1 VDLRTIRAKFKALSP
16 ELTERGRRRWAAV
29 EAKALGWGGIRLVW
43 RATGIGKTTIWRGLK
58 ELDAEE
64 TLETGRVRKPGGG
77 RNSRLDEDPGLL
89 ADLVSLVEP
98 TASGNPQ
105 SPLCWSSKS
114 LRKLAAGL
122 QSMGH
127 RISHPTVR
135 DVLAKAGYT
144 LQSNLKAQEGRSH
157 PDRDGQF
164 RYINRRVL
172 AFQRRHQPVIS
183 VDTKKKE
190 LVGNFKNAGREW
202 RPKGTPE
209 RVKVH
214 DFLVPEDG
222 KAIPYGVYDL
232 TRNRGY
238 VSVGIDHDTASFA
251 VRSIKRWW
259 QTMGR
264 PVYRGARSLLIT
276 ADSGG
281 SNGARVRLWKWE
293 LQRLADQT
301 GLTISVLHF
310 PPGTSKWN
318 KIEHRLFSFIS
329 ANWRG
334 RPLTSVVTI
343 VHLIAATATTT
354 GLHVRAE
361 IDMGK
366 YPKGVKVPE
375 QEMANLRLRRHPFHG
390 DWNYTLRPRSGK
402 GAHCVSRRQ
411 ATSSTTGRAQNNP
424 S

>member
-1 VDLRTIRAKFKALSP
+1 MDLRTIRAKFKALSP
-16 ELTERGRRRWAAV
+16 ELTERGRRLWAAA
-29 EAKALGWGGIRLVW
+29 EATSLGWGGARLVW
-43 RATGIGKTTIWRGLK
+43 RATGIGKSTIWRGK
-58 ELDAEE
+58 RELESGE
-64 TLETGRVRKPGGG
+64 TLDPGCVRRPGGG
-77 RNSRLDEDPGLL
+77 RKSKLVEDPGLL

-98 TASGNPQ
+98 TASGHPQ

-114 LRKLAAGL
+114 LRNLAEGL
-122 QSMGH
+122 RSMGH

-135 DVLAKAGYT
+135 GVLTEAGYT
-144 LQSNLKAQEGRSH
+144 LQSNRKAQEGPGH

-164 RYINRRVL
+164 RYINRCVL
-172 AFQRRHQPVIS
+172 AFQRRRQPVVS

-190 LVGNFKNAGREW
+190 LVGNFKNAGRQW
-202 RPKGTPE
+202 RPKGNPQ

-232 TRNRGY
+232 TQNRGY
-238 VSVGIDHDTASFA
+238 VSVGVDHDTSSFA

-264 PVYRGARSLLIT
+264 PVYHDARSLLIT

-293 LQRLADQT
+293 LQRLADET
-301 GLTISVLHF
+301 GLSITVLHF

-318 KIEHRLFSFIS
+318 KIEHRLFSYIT

-334 RPLTSVVTI
+334 RPLTSVVSI
-343 VHLIAATATTT
+343 VQLIAATTTTT

-361 IDMGK
+361 IDTGK

-375 QEMANLRLRRHPFHG
+375 KEMANLHLRRHRFHG
-390 DWNYTLRPRSGK
+390 DWNYTLRPRK
-402 GAHCVSRRQ
+402 GVGGHRASPPQ
-411 ATSSTTGRAQNNP
+411 ATKSGHPNEPNNSS
-424 S
+424 